1 MPGINSRRLQPSTV
15 SSSPATHPGTQQEP
29 QTSDLL
35 LKTLLAVLTGCD
47 TVVET
52 VTL

>member
-1 MPGINSRRLQPSTV
+1 MPGINSRCLQPSTV
-15 SSSPATHPGTQQEP
+15 SSSPPQPWYLQEP

-35 LKTLLAVLTGCD
+35 LKTLLTILTGCD
-47 TVVET
+47 TVMET